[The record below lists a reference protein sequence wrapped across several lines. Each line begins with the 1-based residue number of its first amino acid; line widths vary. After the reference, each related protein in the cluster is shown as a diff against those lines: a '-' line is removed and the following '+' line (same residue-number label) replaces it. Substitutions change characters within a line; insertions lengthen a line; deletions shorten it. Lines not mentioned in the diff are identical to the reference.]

1 MHPASP
7 DIYPVRGRSAR
18 ANIGR
23 TWNFGYILRDPSG
36 GAGERSK
43 KQFRSLR
50 CLFSGRAGRRRRC
63 MPTKQRNTGLLVL
76 LGVTSCVSA
85 GCLQI
90 FGDLIPI
97 CKPKLNPVSL
107 ISVDIVFLL
116 WDPRECTVNLRVSY
130 SVHLT
135 DIFCVSPF
143 VENLLERRD
152 TTSVFILPKISSCA
166 SVRCLEIVG
175 RSSVFDKR
183 KYRLLTWNCIE
194 LI

>member
-1 MHPASP
+1 
-7 DIYPVRGRSAR
+7 
-18 ANIGR
+18 
-23 TWNFGYILRDPSG
+23 
-36 GAGERSK
+36 
-43 KQFRSLR
+43 
-50 CLFSGRAGRRRRC
+50 

-116 WDPRECTVNLRVSY
+116 WDPTECTVNLRVSY